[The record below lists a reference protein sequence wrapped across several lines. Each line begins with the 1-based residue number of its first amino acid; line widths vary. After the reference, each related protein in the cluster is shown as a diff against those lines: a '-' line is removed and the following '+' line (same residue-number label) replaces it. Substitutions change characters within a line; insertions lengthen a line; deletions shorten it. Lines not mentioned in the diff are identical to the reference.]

1 MLGVLTQTNDNDK
14 HNIINLRNA
23 IINTPL
29 KCISN
34 LGHFDT
40 FCSLEN
46 LSGASPESRRKVA
59 GKLLELNF
67 FWKLEVGEKYDVL
80 AVSGM
85 VFEACRAL
93 NL

>member
-1 MLGVLTQTNDNDK
+1 MLGVLTQTIDNET
-14 HNIINLRNA
+14 HNIINLRNG

-29 KCISN
+29 KCISK

-40 FCSLEN
+40 FCSPEKPRR
-46 LSGASPESRRKVA
+46 SFAGESPESRRKVA

-67 FWKLEVGEKYDVL
+67 FWKLEVGEKYDVM

-85 VFEACRAL
+85 LF
-93 NL
+93 